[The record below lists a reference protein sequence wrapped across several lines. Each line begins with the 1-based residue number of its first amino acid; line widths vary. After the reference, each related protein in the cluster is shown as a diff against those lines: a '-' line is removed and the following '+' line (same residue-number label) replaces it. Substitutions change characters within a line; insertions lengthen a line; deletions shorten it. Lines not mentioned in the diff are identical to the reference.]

1 MNTSDDNNSDNDGDD
16 NIYNDNSNQVERD
29 SLWSRWPFHHLQS

>member
-29 SLWSRWPFHHLQS
+29 SL